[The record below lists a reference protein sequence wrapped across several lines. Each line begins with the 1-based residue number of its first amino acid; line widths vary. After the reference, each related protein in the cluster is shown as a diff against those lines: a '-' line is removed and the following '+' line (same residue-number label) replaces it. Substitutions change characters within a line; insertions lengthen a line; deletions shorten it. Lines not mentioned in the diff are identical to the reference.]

1 MFLSGYDT
9 SFSSKMV
16 SSIDSNFK
24 VDVFLHLHFISDV
37 ETKTA
42 QQQTKL
48 FSARILKKML

>member
-9 SFSSKMV
+9 SFSLKMV
-16 SSIDSNFK
+16 SSIDSNIK

-48 FSARILKKML
+48 FSARVLKKML